1 MDNSSET
8 IQSDVAELPV
18 NWAALIE
25 TVLLAGIA
33 AMLLTKTLR
42 GILIFYIHP
51 RFTLLVV
58 ACGVALLLVAGV
70 RLRTIV
76 GQATEPLLGRWNRY
90 LVLTFALLLGTLV
103 PARPLGADTLT
114 SAALGT
120 GLPASTNL
128 VVDADTR
135 QWNLLQWA
143 IMRQVRGDA
152 LEGKAADVIGFVYHD
167 SKRPHEGFYIV
178 RYVLACCTADSNG
191 AGLPVVWRND
201 TALPA
206 NTWVHVRG
214 PIGRATIGGQSE
226 LAVLATAVD
235 IVPQPADPYLYLS
248 P

>member
-1 MDNSSET
+1 MDDNTLT
-8 IQSDVAELPV
+8 IQSDVAEPPA

-51 RFTLLVV
+51 RFTVLVV
-58 ACGVALLLVAGV
+58 GCVVVLLLVAAI

-76 GQATEPLLGRWNRY
+76 GQAPESLLGRRNRY
-90 LVLTFALLLGTLV
+90 LVLTFALLLGTLT
-103 PARPLGADTLT
+103 PARPLGADTLAGAT
-114 SAALGT
+114 TGA
-120 GLPASTNL
+120 GLPVSTNL

-135 QWNLLQWA
+135 QWNLLQWV
-143 IMRQVRGDA
+143 IMRQVRGDS
-152 LEGKAADVIGFVYHD
+152 LQGKAADVIGFVYHD
-167 SKRPHEGFYIV
+167 SKRPLDGFYVV

-191 AGLPVVWRND
+191 AGLPVVWQGG
-201 TALPA
+201 TTLPA

-214 PIGRATIGGQSE
+214 TIGTATIGTQSE

-235 IVPQPADPYLYLS
+235 VVPQPADPYLYLS